1 MDRGCTQTERDIA
14 LASFLQDQAQD
25 DGVRLHVIL
34 SNPLYTD
41 CAIIFDAMARAKKST
56 LHHSALVP
64 VPGYQASKARWA
76 LQPRGQAVLFVH
88 GFNGTSVGTWKGF
101 DEILPLEPR
110 ARGLDLLF
118 YGYDSWLT
126 DIRSSGRKL
135 FRLMQTLHTDNG
147 SLAPPALGTARASF
161 NGYKSILVCAHS
173 LGGVVTR
180 RALLHACKR
189 DEPWAENT
197 ASILFAPAHL
207 SISDRI
213 LVKLAASCQFP
224 LMKCW
229 NGSNLTSCVNRR
241 ALLKGRG
248 FRISSHREPLSKPRL
263 KNG

>member
-1 MDRGCTQTERDIA
+1 VLPARWSNIEKWVWAPIRAIDIPRIFRSRKGRHGPTSLMDRGCTQTERDIA
-14 LASFLQDQAQD
+14 PATFLQDQAQD

-135 FRLMQTLHTDNG
+135 FRLMQTLQLTMEV
-147 SLAPPALGTARASF
+147 SP
-161 NGYKSILVCAHS
+161 
-173 LGGVVTR
+173 
-180 RALLHACKR
+180 LLR
-189 DEPWAENT
+189 
-197 ASILFAPAHL
+197 
-207 SISDRI
+207 
-213 LVKLAASCQFP
+213 
-224 LMKCW
+224 
-229 NGSNLTSCVNRR
+229 
-241 ALLKGRG
+241 
-248 FRISSHREPLSKPRL
+248 
-263 KNG
+263 